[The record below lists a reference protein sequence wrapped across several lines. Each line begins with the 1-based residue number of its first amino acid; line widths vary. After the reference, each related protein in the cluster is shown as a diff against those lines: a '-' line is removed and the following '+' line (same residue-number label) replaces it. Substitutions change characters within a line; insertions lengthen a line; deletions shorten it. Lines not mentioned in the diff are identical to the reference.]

1 MLEAS
6 IAEHVFVKD
15 IGLAMQ
21 RSDLREFIPTGY
33 CHSFLIRHPILMFSS
48 LHKANFSH
56 LKSINLLHA
65 DETDEAAFDL
75 RNHTEVDDPA
85 DYYRSLYELWMYFKE
100 KIDPEPVILDS
111 SDLSMN
117 PSVILPKYC
126 KAVGLPY
133 TTNMLEWKPS
143 LDDILSWKWGCD
155 FRQNTSY
162 LDQMLSTTGFFPPR
176 DLPSRDTLTR
186 DVIELADAALPFY
199 EEMYKH
205 RLL

>member
-1 MLEAS
+1 M
-6 IAEHVFVKD
+6 
-15 IGLAMQ
+15 
-21 RSDLREFIPTGY
+21 
-33 CHSFLIRHPILMFSS
+33 
-48 LHKANFSH
+48 
-56 LKSINLLHA
+56 NLLHA

-75 RNHTEVDDPA
+75 RNHTELDDPA
-85 DYYRSLYELWMYFKE
+85 DYYRSLYELWMHFKE

-117 PSVILPKYC
+117 PSVMLPKYC

-133 TTNMLEWKPS
+133 TTNILEWKPS
-143 LDDILSWKWGCD
+143 LDGILSWKWGCE
-155 FRQNTSY
+155 TSQHTGPQTGY
-162 LDQMLSTTGFFPPR
+162 QDRMLSSTGFFPPR
-176 DLPSRDTLTR
+176 DLPSRDILTR